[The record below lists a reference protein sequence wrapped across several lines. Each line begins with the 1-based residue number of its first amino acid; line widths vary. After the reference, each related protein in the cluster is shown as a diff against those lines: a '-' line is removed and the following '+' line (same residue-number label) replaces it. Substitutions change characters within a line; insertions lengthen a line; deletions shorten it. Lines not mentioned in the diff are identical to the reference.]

1 MGLVLKEF
9 NNKIRT
15 ALILAPFFTFAQIV
29 IDLIIPSF
37 LASAISVVFSID
49 KLKQDESGG
58 KTISVDFIGGANI
71 NFANVREAQIVL
83 ATTVILLALCG
94 LFFGL
99 ISIYCASYVSANTSF
114 LLRKKIFAKL
124 MRITTPSHDHY
135 GSSTLLVR
143 LTNDVYLMEV
153 IAFDFL
159 RLIIRAPLL
168 FIGGLVF
175 AVTTNQDMSISLLIT
190 FPLILLVIGILN
202 RKSIPL
208 FKENQKSVDKINER
222 VEEDVSGYK
231 IIQSFNLHSF
241 TNNKFKIANEG
252 WKKNSTS
259 SLFINSLNIPFTF
272 FLSSLTIIIALLL
285 VFQLDSSVS
294 VDPLPQDAAIR
305 PNIFAFFQYNFYIVL
320 GFILTSLTMVNF
332 NRSRVALGRIKD
344 ILSQPEIKT
353 ITNKDQKELLP
364 TLEFRNISFGL
375 GNKNNNN
382 FLQNLSFKFEAY
394 KTYGIVGPTG
404 SGKSLIAN
412 IIGGLYEPN
421 EGEILIG
428 GEKIQSI
435 DSLYLSEMIGIVFQ
449 QNILFKGTISSNIKI
464 GIETRSDWKN
474 QSDLQKNEAMKNAA
488 KIACADTFIE
498 KFSDSYDHNVEQLGK
513 NLSGGQKQRVAI
525 ARTLITKPRILVFDD
540 SMSALDALTEK
551 KVRENIENDLKLT
564 TKIIISQNI
573 NSIKHADKILVIDNG
588 RIVGFDS
595 DQKLMKNCSLYQKMK
610 ESQKDLG
617 GDFDAVN

>member
-83 ATTVILLALCG
+83 ATTVILLALCE

-143 LTNDVYLMEV
+143 LTNDAYLMEV
-153 IAFDFL
+153 IVFDFL
-159 RLIIRAPLL
+159 SLIIRAPLL

-231 IIQSFNLHSF
+231 VIQSFNLHSF

-320 GFILTSLTMVNF
+320 GLILTSLTMVNF

>member
-83 ATTVILLALCG
+83 ATTVILFALCE

-99 ISIYCASYVSANTSF
+99 ISIYCASYVSANTSY

-159 RLIIRAPLL
+159 MLIIRAPLL

-231 IIQSFNLHSF
+231 VIQSFNLHSF

-320 GFILTSLTMVNF
+320 GLILTSLTMVNF

>member
-153 IAFDFL
+153 IALDFL

-175 AVTTNQDMSISLLIT
+175 AVTTNQDVSISLLIT

-231 IIQSFNLHSF
+231 VIQSFNLHSF

-320 GFILTSLTMVNF
+320 GLILTSLTMVNF

>member
-49 KLKQDESGG
+49 KLRQDESGG

-83 ATTVILLALCG
+83 ATTVILLALCE

-99 ISIYCASYVSANTSF
+99 ISIYCASYVSANTSY

-159 RLIIRAPLL
+159 MLIIRAPLL

-231 IIQSFNLHSF
+231 VIQSFNLHSF

-320 GFILTSLTMVNF
+320 GLILTSLTMVNF

>member
-231 IIQSFNLHSF
+231 VIQSFNLHSF

-320 GFILTSLTMVNF
+320 GLILTSLTMVNF

>member
-29 IDLIIPSF
+29 IDLLIPSF

-49 KLKQDESGG
+49 KLRQDESGG

-83 ATTVILLALCG
+83 ATTVILLALCE

-143 LTNDVYLMEV
+143 LTNDVSLMEV

-159 RLIIRAPLL
+159 VLIIRAPLL

-231 IIQSFNLHSF
+231 VIQSFNLHSF

-320 GFILTSLTMVNF
+320 GLILTSLTMVNF

>member
-231 IIQSFNLHSF
+231 VIQSFNLHSF

-332 NRSRVALGRIKD
+332 NRSRVALDRIKD

>member
-29 IDLIIPSF
+29 IDLLIPSF
-37 LASAISVVFSID
+37 LASTISVVFSID
-49 KLKQDESGG
+49 KLRQDELGG

-83 ATTVILLALCG
+83 ATTVILLALCE

-143 LTNDVYLMEV
+143 LTNDVSLMEV

-159 RLIIRAPLL
+159 VLIIRAPLL

-231 IIQSFNLHSF
+231 VIQSFNLHSF

-320 GFILTSLTMVNF
+320 GLILTSLTMVNF

>member
-71 NFANVREAQIVL
+71 NFANIREAQIVL
-83 ATTVILLALCG
+83 VTTVILLALCE

-99 ISIYCASYVSANTSF
+99 ISIYCASYVSANTSY

-159 RLIIRAPLL
+159 MLIIRAPLL

-231 IIQSFNLHSF
+231 VIQSFNLHSF

-320 GFILTSLTMVNF
+320 GLILTSLTMVNF

>member
-83 ATTVILLALCG
+83 ATTVILLALCE

-159 RLIIRAPLL
+159 MLIIRAPLL

-231 IIQSFNLHSF
+231 VIQSFNLHSF

>member
-1 MGLVLKEF
+1 MVLVLKEF

-29 IDLIIPSF
+29 IDLLIPSF

-49 KLKQDESGG
+49 KLKQDESGE

-83 ATTVILLALCG
+83 ATTVILLALCE

-143 LTNDVYLMEV
+143 LTNDVSLMEV

-159 RLIIRAPLL
+159 VLIIRAPLL

-231 IIQSFNLHSF
+231 VIQSFNLHSF

-320 GFILTSLTMVNF
+320 GLILTSLTMVNF

>member
-83 ATTVILLALCG
+83 ATTVILLALCE

-99 ISIYCASYVSANTSF
+99 ISIYCASYVSANTSY

-159 RLIIRAPLL
+159 MLIIRAPLL

-231 IIQSFNLHSF
+231 VIQSFNLHSF

-320 GFILTSLTMVNF
+320 GLILTSLTMVNF

-449 QNILFKGTISSNIKI
+449 QNILFKGTISSNIRI

>member
-231 IIQSFNLHSF
+231 VIQSFNLHSF

-259 SLFINSLNIPFTF
+259 SLFINSLNILFTF

>member
-99 ISIYCASYVSANTSF
+99 ISIYCASYVSANTSY

-231 IIQSFNLHSF
+231 VIQSFNLHSF

-320 GFILTSLTMVNF
+320 GLILTSLTMVNF

>member
-231 IIQSFNLHSF
+231 VIQSFNLHSF

>member
-83 ATTVILLALCG
+83 AITVILLALCG

-231 IIQSFNLHSF
+231 VIQSFNLHSF

>member
-231 IIQSFNLHSF
+231 VIQSFNLHSF

-294 VDPLPQDAAIR
+294 IDPLPQDAAIR

-320 GFILTSLTMVNF
+320 GLILTSLTMVNF

>member
-83 ATTVILLALCG
+83 ATTVILLALCE

-143 LTNDVYLMEV
+143 LTNDAYLMEV
-153 IAFDFL
+153 IVFDFL
-159 RLIIRAPLL
+159 SLIIRAPLL

-231 IIQSFNLHSF
+231 VIQSFNLHSF

-285 VFQLDSSVS
+285 VFQLDISVS

-320 GFILTSLTMVNF
+320 GLILTSLTMVNF

>member
-29 IDLIIPSF
+29 IDLLIPSF
-37 LASAISVVFSID
+37 LASTISVVFSID
-49 KLKQDESGG
+49 KLRQDESGG

-83 ATTVILLALCG
+83 ATTVILLALCE

-143 LTNDVYLMEV
+143 LTNDVSLMEV

-159 RLIIRAPLL
+159 VLIIRAPLL

-231 IIQSFNLHSF
+231 VIQSFNLHSF

-320 GFILTSLTMVNF
+320 GLILTSLTMVNF

-394 KTYGIVGPTG
+394 KTYSIVGPTG

>member
-1 MGLVLKEF
+1 MVLVLKEF

-29 IDLIIPSF
+29 IDLLIPSF

-83 ATTVILLALCG
+83 ATTVILLALCE

-143 LTNDVYLMEV
+143 LTNDVSLMEV

-159 RLIIRAPLL
+159 VLIIRAPLL

-231 IIQSFNLHSF
+231 VIQSFNLHSF

-320 GFILTSLTMVNF
+320 GLILTSLTMVNF

>member
-15 ALILAPFFTFAQIV
+15 ALILVPFFTFAQIV

-83 ATTVILLALCG
+83 ATTVILLALCE

-99 ISIYCASYVSANTSF
+99 ISIYCASYVSANTSY

-159 RLIIRAPLL
+159 SLIIRAPLL

-231 IIQSFNLHSF
+231 VIQSFNLHSF

-320 GFILTSLTMVNF
+320 GLILTSLTMVNF

>member
-29 IDLIIPSF
+29 IDLLIPSF
-37 LASAISVVFSID
+37 LASTISVVFSID
-49 KLKQDESGG
+49 KLRQDESGG

-83 ATTVILLALCG
+83 ATTVILLALCE

-143 LTNDVYLMEV
+143 LTNDVSLMEV

-159 RLIIRAPLL
+159 VLIIRAPLL

-231 IIQSFNLHSF
+231 VIQSFNLHSF

-320 GFILTSLTMVNF
+320 GLILTSLTMVNF

-488 KIACADTFIE
+488 KIACANTFIE

>member
-83 ATTVILLALCG
+83 ATTVILLALCE

-99 ISIYCASYVSANTSF
+99 ISIYCASYVSANTSY

-159 RLIIRAPLL
+159 MLIIRAPLL

-231 IIQSFNLHSF
+231 VIQSFNLHSF

-320 GFILTSLTMVNF
+320 GLILTSLTMVNF

>member
-29 IDLIIPSF
+29 IDLLIPSF
-37 LASAISVVFSID
+37 LASTISVVFSID
-49 KLKQDESGG
+49 KLRQDESGG

-83 ATTVILLALCG
+83 ATTVILLALCE

-143 LTNDVYLMEV
+143 LTNDVSLMEV

-159 RLIIRAPLL
+159 VLIIRAPLL

-231 IIQSFNLHSF
+231 VIQSFNLHSF

-320 GFILTSLTMVNF
+320 GLILTSLTMVNF

>member
-71 NFANVREAQIVL
+71 NFVNVREAQIVL

-99 ISIYCASYVSANTSF
+99 ISIYCASYVSANTSY

-231 IIQSFNLHSF
+231 VIQSFNLHSF

-320 GFILTSLTMVNF
+320 GLILTSLTMVNF

>member
-231 IIQSFNLHSF
+231 VIQSFNLHSF

-272 FLSSLTIIIALLL
+272 FLSGLTIIIALLL